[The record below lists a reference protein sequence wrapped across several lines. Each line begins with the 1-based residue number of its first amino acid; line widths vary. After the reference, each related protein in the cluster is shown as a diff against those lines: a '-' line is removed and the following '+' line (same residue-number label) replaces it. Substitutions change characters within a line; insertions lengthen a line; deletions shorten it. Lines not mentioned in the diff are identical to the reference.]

1 MDTQVVVSACVMS
14 FCAQNNAP
22 RSLMMMDP
30 TLVRP
35 PPPMPAIARAA
46 INVSMDG
53 AIPQRTVPIPAKCE
67 RYQLKGASLG
77 PYEVRRRHT
86 EEEER
91 SHHGSA
97 TADDVAQA
105 ACDGHK

>member
-1 MDTQVVVSACVMS
+1 MS

-46 INVSMDG
+46 INVSIDG
-53 AIPQRTVPIPAKCE
+53 AIPQRTVPIPAKCGS
-67 RYQLKGASLG
+67 YQLRLG
-77 PYEVRRRHT
+77 PYDIPRRRT

-91 SHHGSA
+91 GHHGSA
-97 TADDVAQA
+97 TTDDVAQA
-105 ACDGHK
+105 PCDGHNVSN